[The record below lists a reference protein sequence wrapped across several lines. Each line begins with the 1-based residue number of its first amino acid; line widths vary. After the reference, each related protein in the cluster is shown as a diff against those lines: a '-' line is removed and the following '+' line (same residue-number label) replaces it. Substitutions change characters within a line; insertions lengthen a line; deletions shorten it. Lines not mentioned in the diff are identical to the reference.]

1 MYDDEDIIYPPPI
14 PRKYRDH
21 RKFIYQLTVSKTLT
35 HPDKNKEGEKHWC
48 VVQYRNITPPQP
60 MNSWNFETKEEA
72 EQFMKENGFVT
83 PEKQN

>member
-1 MYDDEDIIYPPPI
+1 MKNDDKIIYPFPI

-72 EQFMKENGFVT
+72 EQFMRENDFVT
-83 PEKQN
+83 QENQN